1 MGQKVSGTNNQEYQS
16 SQIRSLF
23 FLAFRNQFHGRYFG
37 RKRIDPFILF
47 KMLVLQQLFNLSD
60 DEVEFQVNDR
70 RRFEKFVGLGV
81 STSHATPAPSR
92 TSALSFNPS
101 AETTLRTVS
110 KLGLRSPESAL

>member
-1 MGQKVSGTNNQEYQS
+1 
-16 SQIRSLF
+16 
-23 FLAFRNQFHGRYFG
+23 
-37 RKRIDPFILF
+37 
-47 KMLVLQQLFNLSD
+47 MLVLQQLFNLSD